1 MAHVGARA
9 DLQAVASEIVE
20 QGRVLDGL
28 VRYGFG
34 SNPELMGAWSSAR
47 NVPGPFRS
55 KVIPPVED
63 HPTPGGIA
71 PAA

>member
-1 MAHVGARA
+1 M
-9 DLQAVASEIVE
+9 E
-20 QGRVLDGL
+20 QVRVLDGL

-34 SNPELMGAWSSAR
+34 SNPEVMGAWGSAR

-71 PAA
+71 PGA